1 MNMCK
6 FSGKNDGGYKKVISA
21 LHLILDALKD
31 GSDGGIVD
39 PSERVER
46 WSSGA

>member
-1 MNMCK
+1 MCK
-6 FSGKNDGGYKKVISA
+6 FSGENDGGYKKFISA

-31 GSDGGIVD
+31 GSDGGTAD
-39 PSERVER
+39 PGEQVER